1 MTHLT
6 ALTDTFTLTNGVAM
20 PIVGFGTTAATT
32 PASVVAAL
40 DAGYRQLELTAGSEG
55 AVVAGLQTAG
65 VARADLF
72 ITTQLKADGPS
83 PVPANIAATLEALHT
98 DYLDLVLL
106 PAAAATSTLG
116 AAWQALET
124 ALAAGQVRAIGLAD
138 FQPDQIAALAQ
149 TALVPPMVN
158 QLRLNPTDQQPA
170 AVEASKTAHMV
181 VAAYSTLAAGALLT
195 LKPLRK
201 MAARYQRTPAQ
212 LVLRWALQHDYLPLP
227 RAQDPAHIQE
237 NAQLFDFELSFH
249 DMQVL
254 DALQGRSV
262 TPKRSR

>member
-6 ALTDTFTLTNGVAM
+6 ALTDTFTLTNGVAI
-20 PIVGFGTTAATT
+20 PIVGFGATAATT

-40 DAGYRQLELTAGSEG
+40 AAGYRQLELTAGSEG

-65 VARADLF
+65 VTRADLF
-72 ITTQLKADGPS
+72 ITAQLKTDATS
-83 PVPANIAATLEALHT
+83 SMPAAIAATLEALHT
-98 DYLDLVLL
+98 DYLDLALL
-106 PAAAATSTLG
+106 PAATTTLATN
-116 AAWQALET
+116 WQALET
-124 ALAAGQVRAIGLAD
+124 ALDAGKVRAIGLAD
-138 FQPDQIAALAQ
+138 FQPNQIAALAQ

-227 RAQDPAHIQE
+227 RAQDPTHIQE

-262 TPKRSR
+262 TPKRSK